1 MNKLFDQFKNVVV
14 YDYEY
19 KFTPGNPPEPVCV
32 VYKELHTGQI
42 TKNWLVGEDNKK
54 FYSVS
59 PFPVSETLFIAHYSN
74 AEVSCDLA
82 MGYEKPI
89 YIYDLISLDKR
100 LTFMSIR
107 QLLKYLDAAFR
118 NL

>member
-74 AEVSCDLA
+74 AEVSL
-82 MGYEKPI
+82 
-89 YIYDLISLDKR
+89 SLNH
-100 LTFMSIR
+100 I
-107 QLLKYLDAAFR
+107 
-118 NL
+118 